1 MSTIDRTI
9 GRVSSDALNKR
20 NKKEVRINYGEAS
33 MTDMAEY
40 FELVKGKYG
49 LSSDYALAEKLGIAQ
64 PEANLMRRGLK
75 IPKPELCIKIAK
87 LLNKNPVEL
96 LLIAQKDK
104 APKQAKEYWTLALT
118 AVDVMLHVPKSPKY
132 IPRKVAAIGEEL
144 RELETQTLTYQ
155 GAEANAEAVRLVQ
168 TAEHSIDALM
178 ERWNIWR
185 KGEALYPS
193 YLLANQEAAKRG
205 VTIRRLLVL
214 TREQMGQESVVAD
227 AIQVMDDQQRVGIKI
242 FYSFREELERAPA
255 FHRFEED
262 YKRRGAARD
271 LNAAMF
277 DREILI
283 FSQSYGQVQLGV
295 VGTPTPITMINQ
307 LQITWKPELLR
318 DLDPAPLFDMTRYV
332 FDYSSPQAFK
342 TELRRFTRSVT

>member
-1 MSTIDRTI
+1 
-9 GRVSSDALNKR
+9 
-20 NKKEVRINYGEAS
+20 
-33 MTDMAEY
+33 MTEIAEY
-40 FELVKGKYG
+40 FELVKGRYG

-178 ERWNIWR
+178 ERWNIWK

-193 YLLANQEAAKRG
+193 YLLANQEAVKRG

-214 TREQMGQESVVAD
+214 TRAQMRQESVVAD
-227 AIQVMDDQQRVGIKI
+227 AIQVMDDQQRVGIKL

-255 FHRFEED
+255 FQRFEED
-262 YKRRGAARD
+262 YKRQGAASD

-283 FSQSYGQVQLGV
+283 FSQSYDQVQLGV
-295 VGTPTPITMINQ
+295 VGAPTPITMINQ

-332 FDYSSPQAFK
+332 FDYSNPQAFK
-342 TELRRFTRSVT
+342 TELKRFTRTVA

>member
-1 MSTIDRTI
+1 
-9 GRVSSDALNKR
+9 
-20 NKKEVRINYGEAS
+20 
-33 MTDMAEY
+33 MTEIAEY
-40 FELVKGKYG
+40 FELVKDRYG

-75 IPKPELCIKIAK
+75 IPKPELCIKMAK

-118 AVDVMLHVPKSPKY
+118 AVDVMLHVPKHPKY
-132 IPRKVAAIGEEL
+132 IPRKVEAIGKEL

-168 TAEHSIDALM
+168 TAEHSVDALM
-178 ERWNIWR
+178 ERWNIWK
-185 KGEALYPS
+185 KGEALYPN
-193 YLLANQEAAKRG
+193 YLLANQEAVKRG
-205 VTIRRLLVL
+205 VIIRRLLVL
-214 TREQMGQESVVAD
+214 TREQMAEEPVVAD
-227 AIQVMDDQQRVGIKI
+227 AIQVMEDQQRAGIKI
-242 FYSFREELERAPA
+242 CYAFREELERAPA
-255 FHRFEED
+255 FKRFEED
-262 YKRRGAARD
+262 YRRQGAARD

-295 VGTPTPITMINQ
+295 VGPPTPITMINQ
-307 LQITWKPELLR
+307 LEITWKPDLLR

-332 FDYSSPQAFK
+332 FEYSDPHAFR
-342 TELRRFTRSVT
+342 TELTRFQRSVR